1 MPGRRLVREIIRQ
14 IPQTSSA
21 GQPALVCVPQQQMTP
36 QAQGVQQFVPV
47 FATRQVSWE
56 KIPLVA
62 FL

>member
-36 QAQGVQQFVPV
+36 QAQAVQQFVPV
-47 FATRQVSWE
+47 FATRQVS
-56 KIPLVA
+56 
-62 FL
+62 